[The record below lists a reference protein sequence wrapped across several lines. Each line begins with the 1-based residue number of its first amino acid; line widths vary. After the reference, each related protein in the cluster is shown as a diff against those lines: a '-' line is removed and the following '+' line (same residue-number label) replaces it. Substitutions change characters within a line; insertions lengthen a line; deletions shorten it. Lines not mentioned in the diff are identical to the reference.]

1 MLSRLISAFWQ
12 AIAQLRDR
20 RVLNILLMALAIA
33 VIATGPFLI
42 LIIAVAAIIDWLPLP
57 AGIGGEGSWI
67 SWSSRLFWT
76 YLISPL
82 TVAIIGALLD
92 SIVNAVEAKHYP
104 DLPSVRRRSLS
115 DTILYAIRFLFLMLG
130 VSIVAW
136 LCTWITGL
144 SATIVFMV
152 GSGYLIAREYFE
164 TVALRRM
171 DEFDAK
177 KAVSDNLPTLWVA
190 GIVVALGLTVPVLNL
205 IAPLVGAA
213 AFTHLFH
220 TRPPSY

>member
-1 MLSRLISAFWQ
+1 
-12 AIAQLRDR
+12 
-20 RVLNILLMALAIA
+20 
-33 VIATGPFLI
+33 
-42 LIIAVAAIIDWLPLP
+42 
-57 AGIGGEGSWI
+57 
-67 SWSSRLFWT
+67 
-76 YLISPL
+76 
-82 TVAIIGALLD
+82 
-92 SIVNAVEAKHYP
+92 
-104 DLPSVRRRSLS
+104 
-115 DTILYAIRFLFLMLG
+115 MLG